1 MLPDPPALQEVKK
14 LKAAVYCRVS
24 TDDQADSKTIG
35 NQVDFARKYCDLN
48 GLEIFGFYLDEG
60 VSGTVPVESRPE
72 GSRLLADARRGR
84 FGAVYVYRLDR
95 LARTALDILK
105 THHKLAEAK
114 VELRSMTENFD
125 TSTPSGKFFMTT
137 LGGIAEIER
146 ETIAERMSLG
156 KDRALREGRWPGGPP
171 PYGYSLVNRRLAV
184 NPAEARVV
192 RKIFRLYI
200 RGEMTTGA
208 IADYL
213 NATGVSSPG
222 SSGKGGHLSQCR
234 WHGSR
239 VWAILSNPV
248 YRGTFLFHRRGGRG
262 TVELICPPVVPE
274 GEWGAARDQLG
285 KNSLDAGRNS
295 RREYLLKGLVRCGFC
310 GRSYCGDGSGRS
322 GRHSYYRCAGST
334 SARGGSPSCP
344 SKSVRADILEEV
356 VWSDVCKFLLSAG
369 QLVGRVGGMA
379 SPGEAMPRDAGETVA
394 IEAAAR
400 ARERERKRIISLFRK
415 EIITEDEAVGELSR
429 ISREL
434 EALEKRRKTIAEREE
449 VPGDFAGARCLL
461 GARLN
466 SAGCREK
473 RDLVR
478 GLVDC
483 IVVDTAEGQGK
494 TVPRVTISYVFDGSA
509 GSALVVETRGKYRL
523 GVPKSPY

>member
-1 MLPDPPALQEVKK
+1 M
-14 LKAAVYCRVS
+14 
-24 TDDQADSKTIG
+24 
-35 NQVDFARKYCDLN
+35 
-48 GLEIFGFYLDEG
+48 
-60 VSGTVPVESRPE
+60 
-72 GSRLLADARRGR
+72 LADARRGC

-114 VELRSMTENFD
+114 VALRSMTENFD

-171 PYGYSLVNRRLAV
+171 PYGYSLANRRLAV

-192 RKIFRLYI
+192 RKIFRLYV
-200 RGEMTTGA
+200 RGEMTTAA

-222 SSGKGGHLSQCR
+222 SSGKGGHSSECR

-239 VWAILSNPV
+239 VWAIISNPV
-248 YRGTFLFHRRGGRG
+248 YRGTFLFRRRGGGG
-262 TVELICPPVVPE
+262 TVELMCPPLVSE
-274 GEWGAARDQLG
+274 AEWGAARELLG

-295 RREYLLKGLVRCGFC
+295 RRDYLLKGLARCGLC

-334 SARGGSPSCP
+334 SARGGSYRCP
-344 SKSVRADILEEV
+344 SMSVRADILEGV
-356 VWSDVCKFLLSAG
+356 VWSDVCKYLLSAG
-369 QLVGRVGGMA
+369 QLVGRVVDRVSTGG
-379 SPGEAMPRDAGETVA
+379 SLSRDRDEEAA

-415 EIITEDEAVGELSR
+415 EIITEEEAAGELSH

-434 EALEKRRKTIAEREE
+434 EALEKWRKKVGREDQ
-449 VPGDFAGARCLL
+449 PGESAGAGSLL
-461 GARLN
+461 GERLE

-483 IVVDTAEGQGK
+483 IVVDTAAEQGK

-523 GVPKSPY
+523 GVPRSPY